1 VVSLE
6 SKVEE
11 MLSPEV
17 MGEET
22 SSEATDEKT
31 SPKLVVEESSTELID
46 EDMAVGLGL
55 GLKAESNVVEEIT
68 PPTGEAASQR
78 PNSG

>member
-1 VVSLE
+1 VASLE

-11 MLSPEV
+11 TLSPEV

-22 SSEATDEKT
+22 SSEAMDEKT
-31 SPKLVVEESSTELID
+31 LPKLVVKESSTELID
-46 EDMAVGLGL
+46 EDIAVGLGL
-55 GLKAESNVVEEIT
+55 ELKAETDVVEEFS

-78 PNSG
+78 PNPG